1 MQEKEG
7 YKTLESIM
15 QELGIGQPK
24 ARQALRV
31 LNIQPITFNRDKR
44 IKYYRPEDI
53 ERIKEW
59 LSN

>member
-59 LSN
+59 LNN